1 MHSQLQGMM
10 FRPIQMSFRCL
21 PIFPIGVSFG
31 CLRCQLA
38 AINLLAYGFASKDAS
53 RGRFRDSDC
62 SLPPLLLDDVCCLFA
77 YLSSCAAHPP
87 QAWALCDVAPENSFS
102 VLLACGWSSLY
113 MFKYCQQFGCSGSMG
128 GVTYI
133 QIQRLSDS
141 YAWCSKMCIALIL
154 VTEAWN
160 SLPSG
165 SCWQQAC
172 GTDIAQVSRHGW
184 SWMGQLKER
193 MSCLPFPTLRKLN
206 YDCYRSRGFKRCIQS
221 APAERY
227 IPHPAPSTLPLGESK
242 IYTGPWLSD
251 IWQSGNGHP
260 AQIIVLIESKSFPC
274 SALWVEFG
282 SNERKRVVLS
292 VCTRAPHNSE
302 DDGLQCN
309 NSTFWL
315 NLFPHKPVD

>member
-1 MHSQLQGMM
+1 MDWLVNGLEGLYHQLVHALARIQGYSYVAGFLKGTFLTCFAMITQQQVGLMHSQLQGMM

-141 YAWCSKMCIALIL
+141 YA
-154 VTEAWN
+154 
-160 SLPSG
+160 
-165 SCWQQAC
+165 
-172 GTDIAQVSRHGW
+172 
-184 SWMGQLKER
+184 
-193 MSCLPFPTLRKLN
+193 
-206 YDCYRSRGFKRCIQS
+206 
-221 APAERY
+221 
-227 IPHPAPSTLPLGESK
+227 
-242 IYTGPWLSD
+242 
-251 IWQSGNGHP
+251 
-260 AQIIVLIESKSFPC
+260 
-274 SALWVEFG
+274 
-282 SNERKRVVLS
+282 
-292 VCTRAPHNSE
+292 
-302 DDGLQCN
+302 
-309 NSTFWL
+309 
-315 NLFPHKPVD
+315 